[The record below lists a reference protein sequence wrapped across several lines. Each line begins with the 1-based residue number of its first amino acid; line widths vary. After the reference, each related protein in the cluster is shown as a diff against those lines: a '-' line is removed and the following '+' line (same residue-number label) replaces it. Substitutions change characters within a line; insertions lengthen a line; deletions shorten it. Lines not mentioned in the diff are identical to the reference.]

1 MLGLIQV
8 LTALLCEFVNIYMLT
23 YQHTV
28 QHCIIH
34 FVALEVIM
42 EISNMYFESLKGNK
56 LKEIMHHAPKCV
68 KSGNQIKWE
77 DRSLFHKVARL
88 LYKVMRSFYVSV
100 IFYFVP
106 FSVLFLQ
113 WITVP
118 PEGEQHH

>member
-1 MLGLIQV
+1 ML
-8 LTALLCEFVNIYMLT
+8 A

-68 KSGNQIKWE
+68 KSGKDIKFSE
-77 DRSLFHKVARL
+77 RTLFHKGARI
-88 LYKVMRSFYVSV
+88 LYKVLRSFYVSV

-106 FSVLFLQ
+106 FSVMYLQ

-118 PEGEQHH
+118 ETCEAHH